1 MGRHKKIQPPPP
13 PPPPQDPL
21 LPWKV
26 SIRKRGPTLEGGLF
40 IALST
45 LDRVGQLTPLHCLS
59 LCQAYME
66 LRIDELASKTSK
78 KEDKQND

>member
-1 MGRHKKIQPPPP
+1 MGRYKKIQPPPP
-13 PPPPQDPL
+13 PPPPKDPL

-26 SIRKRGPTLEGGLF
+26 SIRKRGPSLEGGLF

-45 LDRVGQLTPLHCLS
+45 LERVGQLTPLHCLS

-66 LRIDELASKTSK
+66 LRIDELKDKIK
-78 KEDKQND
+78 KQGDQND